1 MWLRRKRLVSLL
13 RGNERAL
20 TIPAF
25 PRFGVGEFTEPPYAC
40 SALERS
46 AAAAWLAAHI
56 PVPTLYRYAP
66 NGPVAMCCNSP
77 TGHDAWM
84 ACSCGASAVPP
95 RSCCLR
101 DGCFSLCDPYS
112 HSPLEACSKADTGWQ
127 ARFACK
133 ANTNTEHRRCHCHTS
148 GCKVPICTLSACPH
162 SARSNLYSSQRAS
175 HDCAAETCT
184 AATGGTCGADQF
196 ARAFRYSCRSTQAE
210 VWHCGRHRYTS
221 CCKAIL
227 ERVGY

>member
-1 MWLRRKRLVSLL
+1 MCSHSSAGRSTWVSGAKVAATQSASCQLHPGGTQRSDISFCIPPPSDIGHCHRRCC
-13 RGNERAL
+13 
-20 TIPAF
+20 
-25 PRFGVGEFTEPPYAC
+25 PRREA
-40 SALERS
+40 ARS
-46 AAAAWLAAHI
+46 DD
-56 PVPTLYRYAP
+56 
-66 NGPVAMCCNSP
+66 PVAMCCNSP